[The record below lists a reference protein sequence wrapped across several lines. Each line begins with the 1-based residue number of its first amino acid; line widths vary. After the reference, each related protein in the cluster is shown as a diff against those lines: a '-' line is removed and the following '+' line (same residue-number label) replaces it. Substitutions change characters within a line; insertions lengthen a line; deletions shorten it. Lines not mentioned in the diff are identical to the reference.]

1 VTSHELARYLLAET
15 PDLPIFINGW
25 GSDEGT
31 KYEVTGAAIGED
43 RQLILGQG
51 SYDSYNPKTNK
62 YELRYRDWDMSSDRL
77 GNERI
82 TWYRSET

>member
-31 KYEVTGAAIGED
+31 KYEVTGAAIDED
-43 RQLILGQG
+43 RQLILGHGIYG
-51 SYDSYNPKTNK
+51 SSNPKTNK
-62 YELRYRDWDMSSDRL
+62 YEHRYRDWGMSIDRL

-82 TWYRSET
+82 TEYRSKT